1 MANILST
8 IKIRLILNI
17 INQSIKIPL
26 KLSFKTPIKLTFVH
40 ISHFVVLLD
49 AEHKSNSILIACPKQ
64 CQPRANS
71 VRKAMT
77 VWQYDSGHDTRHLTL
92 ASGGGDR
99 MMGPGPRSAVP
110 CWCVPAAPLLQTVCS
125 FPAFSC
131 KHQQHR
137 HRTGEPHSLG
147 SFTHLQTGKFQ
158 YYDVN
163 HPSLD
168 NPNPCRVPTNVA
180 VHCHR
185 EGCQFSPPLDFICF
199 RTQNCIS

>member
-1 MANILST
+1 MKVLVGVFNQEKALVGAFFVIDDCENRWIVCSTTCFTFPVWTLVLPTSPLTHGAGLACCQLEHSVTTITRQSCQLQVFCNIKFLSDIWFSKNYTLATGWGLVFVANILST

-77 VWQYDSGHDTRHLTL
+77 IW
-92 ASGGGDR
+92 
-99 MMGPGPRSAVP
+99 
-110 CWCVPAAPLLQTVCS
+110 
-125 FPAFSC
+125 
-131 KHQQHR
+131 
-137 HRTGEPHSLG
+137 
-147 SFTHLQTGKFQ
+147 
-158 YYDVN
+158 
-163 HPSLD
+163 
-168 NPNPCRVPTNVA
+168 
-180 VHCHR
+180 
-185 EGCQFSPPLDFICF
+185 
-199 RTQNCIS
+199 